1 MPPSRPYAHI
11 HSADQNDRSNLAC
24 RNHLWIDL
32 LTRKLSASDQSWSS
46 LYPRPRL
53 NDLTFAM
60 KSRTIGSIIPFFSVI
75 IQCFCFTIKFGE
87 QSLCVLE
94 ILRIKAL
101 GEAAIDRA
109 KQIECFGMLAL
120 VHQEPGKVYPGTELK
135 RPRVLPARCFHS
147 LVEQSCYLGVRR
159 AAREQRAS
167 L

>member
-1 MPPSRPYAHI
+1 MPPLPYARI
-11 HSADQNDRSNLAC
+11 HSADQSDRGYLRVSESS
-24 RNHLWIDL
+24 WIDL
-32 LTRKLSASDQSWSS
+32 LTRKLRASDQSWSS

-120 VHQEPGKVYPGTELK
+120 VHQEPGKVYPGTELE
-135 RPRVLPARCFHS
+135 RPRLLPSRCLHS
-147 LVEQSCYLGVRR
+147 LFEQSCYLGVRR

-167 L
+167 F